1 MMLPARAALLNLEE
15 FLKKQPQ
22 AEFVTNHYFAP
33 GVYARELYIPKGHA
47 LTGKIHRTEH
57 LNIVS
62 VGRIA
67 VVTEEGKRFVIEA
80 PYTFVS
86 KPGTKR
92 AGFALEDTVW
102 TTIHPT
108 TETNLDKLEDELI
121 APSFGALEADLK
133 PLLEDK

>member
-1 MMLPARAALLNLEE
+1 MSLPSRRAIQNLEE

-33 GVYARELYIPKGHA
+33 GVYARELFIPKGHV

-62 VGRIA
+62 MGKIA
-67 VVTEEGKRFVIEA
+67 VVNEQGQRTLIEA

-102 TTIHPT
+102 TCIHPT
-108 TETNLDKLEDELI
+108 NETDLDKLEDELI
-121 APSFGALEADLK
+121 APSFEALEADSK
-133 PLLEDK
+133 PLLED